1 MTERE
6 QQLRTHEDMQ
16 SCIEEC
22 LNCHSICM
30 TTVAYCL
37 QKGGAHAEAA
47 HIVLLLDCAEIC
59 QTSAN
64 LMLRGSEQHMHTCA
78 ACAAIC
84 ELCAEDCA
92 RMDDDLPMRNCAE
105 ACRRCAESCRRM
117 AMAA

>member
-6 QQLRTHEDMQ
+6 QQRMASEDMQ
-16 SCIEEC
+16 GCIQEC
-22 LNCHSICM
+22 LNCHSICT

-37 QKGGAHAEAA
+37 QKGGVHAEAA
-47 HIVLLLDCAEIC
+47 HIGLLLDCAEIC

-64 LMLRGSEQHMHTCA
+64 FMLRGSSQHMRICA

-84 ELCAEDCA
+84 EMCAEDCA
-92 RMDDDLPMRNCAE
+92 RMGDDPPMRNCAD
-105 ACRRCAESCRRM
+105 ACRRCADSCRRM